1 MMCGLRILL
10 LVCMLFTTGCAEQTE
25 GSALVIGDQLPLF
38 TVQKLQGGEVSS
50 DTFAGKWV
58 ILNVWAT
65 WCGPCRQELPSLQRL
80 SDRLD
85 ATQWRVIGLA
95 LETDGH
101 AVREYLAEKKIGYDN
116 YLDAGAKI
124 DQQVLGLVVLPA
136 TYVIGPDGRI
146 REVVLGDR
154 AWDSEAMM
162 RHLMRLK

>member
-1 MMCGLRILL
+1 MFDLRILL
-10 LVCMLFTTGCAEQTE
+10 LVFMLFTAGCTEQKA
-25 GSALVIGDQLPLF
+25 GSALAIGEQLPVF
-38 TVQKLQGGEVSS
+38 SAQKLQGGYISS
-50 DTFAGKWV
+50 NTFAGKWV

-65 WCGPCRQELPSLQRL
+65 WCGPCRKELPSLQRL

-85 ATQWRVIGLA
+85 AAQWRVIGLA
-95 LETDGH
+95 LETDDH
-101 AVREYLAEKKIGYDN
+101 AVREYLAEKQIVYEN

-154 AWDSEAMM
+154 VWDSEAMI
-162 RHLMRLK
+162 RHLISLK